1 MRKTLLRKMA
11 AIGLFSLAIISSI
24 GFSFAEW
31 IYTSPAVTAQPAS
44 VQVGSSATINISIF
58 NLVSTSS
65 LQFDSDFS
73 DNEGRVTSD
82 ASSEEKRTLAV
93 TGTLKGYDQNGF
105 IGIRPVLQI
114 DSAHRSD
121 YETLVAQEYI
131 QEPKFEDLLKDDPA
145 GSSTEGFYWSGSG
158 SSNRNF
164 ILNYAYSYGAFFDGV
179 NPSVFFDSNRSNSYK
194 KGKDYSN
201 DEVTAILGDLAK
213 ISGARWTLYLD
224 IMTESS
230 TFALTF
236 NAGTGA
242 VFSEHDS
249 STSSTL
255 DQITYHSKVTPSV
268 PKKTSYEFKGWTY
281 GAQSYLGSFYLNDI
295 VSTSS
300 PKSLSFSAKWS
311 QVSTATLVLQYTVAN
326 SSSSINYM
334 ISNSSGNTSGT
345 YAYSAS
351 SKNVSLNVGD
361 IFIISSLSSVK
372 DITADSG
379 LKRVGFRR
387 YQVTSSGTFNI
398 YIEAIKT
405 FAISFHY
412 QSDDVTNQLPLL
424 KFKAGATT
432 VEYSNGTF
440 TPASV
445 MVVEGTSID
454 FSNIRGVSSFGG
466 TTKGS
471 LTPTNDI
478 SMNIIPSTSIALTV
492 TFTPDNSTNGG
503 SSKYSLFVSNTTG
516 FSQTIGGMESTSS
529 TDEST
534 YYLCSGESYKFTGL
548 TNIQA
553 ISPGSLSGDTSSSYN
568 IDDVT
573 AITITGKNGTSCIVG
588 TTEISMA
595 DGSVKLAKDIVL
607 GDMVETFDF
616 ETGSYS
622 SQPIIFAERQ
632 GSISATLISLHFD
645 DGTTTGIIN
654 QHSFFDY
661 EKRDLMVIDK
671 DSVVS
676 SVGKRL
682 LTKDGNG
689 FSSKTIVSYDIEN
702 TVVDAYEF
710 ITAYDLNFFADNMLS
725 CEGTILRHTFF
736 SLDDDLKYDPVE
748 KANDIAT
755 YGLYVYDDFKDYMT
769 EFQFDLLNGPYF
781 KVAIGKGYMSYE
793 ELFAAISTFTNEE
806 DAV

>member
-553 ISPGSLSGDTSSSYN
+553 ISP
-568 IDDVT
+568 
-573 AITITGKNGTSCIVG
+573 
-588 TTEISMA
+588 
-595 DGSVKLAKDIVL
+595 
-607 GDMVETFDF
+607 
-616 ETGSYS
+616 
-622 SQPIIFAERQ
+622 
-632 GSISATLISLHFD
+632 
-645 DGTTTGIIN
+645 
-654 QHSFFDY
+654 
-661 EKRDLMVIDK
+661 DL
-671 DSVVS
+671 
-676 SVGKRL
+676 
-682 LTKDGNG
+682 
-689 FSSKTIVSYDIEN
+689 
-702 TVVDAYEF
+702 
-710 ITAYDLNFFADNMLS
+710 
-725 CEGTILRHTFF
+725 
-736 SLDDDLKYDPVE
+736 
-748 KANDIAT
+748 
-755 YGLYVYDDFKDYMT
+755 
-769 EFQFDLLNGPYF
+769 
-781 KVAIGKGYMSYE
+781 
-793 ELFAAISTFTNEE
+793 
-806 DAV
+806 